1 MTKLIFATHNPNKL
15 KEIQA
20 ILPDFELQSLTDV
33 DIHEEIPEHED
44 TLEGN
49 ALVKARFVYNKLGV
63 NCFADD
69 TGLEVDALNG
79 EPGVFSA
86 RYAGSTNDSE
96 QNMNKLL
103 EKLGQNKNRKARFRT
118 IVALILD
125 GEEFLF
131 EGIAEGDITHSKHGK
146 EGFGYDPIFKPQ
158 GFEKTFA
165 QMDLIEKNSISH
177 RKRAVQKLV
186 DFLREH

>member
-20 ILPDFELQSLTDV
+20 ILPDFELKSLTDV
-33 DIHEEIPEHED
+33 DIHQEIPEHEN

-49 ALVKARFVYNKLGV
+49 ALAKARFVHNKLGV

-86 RYAGSTNDSE
+86 RYAGPENDSE
-96 QNMNKLL
+96 QNMKKLL
-103 EKLGQNKNRKARFRT
+103 DKLGQNKNRKARFRT
-118 IVALILD
+118 VVALVLEGD
-125 GEEFLF
+125 EFLF
-131 EGIAEGDITHSKHGK
+131 EGIAMGEITLKKQG
-146 EGFGYDPIFKPQ
+146 EQGFGYDPIFKPE

-165 QMDLIEKNSISH
+165 QMDLTEKNSISH

-186 DFLREH
+186 DFLRQH

>member
-1 MTKLIFATHNPNKL
+1 MTKLILATHNPNKL

-33 DIHEEIPEHED
+33 DIHQEIPEHEN

-49 ALVKARFVYNKLGV
+49 ALAKARFVHNKLGV

-86 RYAGSTNDSE
+86 RYAGPEKDSE
-96 QNMNKLL
+96 QNMKKLL
-103 EKLGQNKNRKARFRT
+103 DKLGQNKNRKARFRT
-118 IVALILD
+118 VVALVLEGD
-125 GEEFLF
+125 EFLF
-131 EGIAEGDITHSKHGK
+131 EGIAKGEITLKKQG
-146 EGFGYDPIFKPQ
+146 EQGFGYDPIFKPE

-165 QMDLIEKNSISH
+165 QMDLTEKNSISH

-186 DFLREH
+186 DFLRQH